1 MTMPNR
7 DPDDIINEMARRA
20 ATLGWAQIAA
30 IAAGALLLIL
40 AWSTWFTVQPE
51 ESGVV
56 QRFGAVERTVGPGLH
71 FKFPDGIESVRLVPT
86 ERVLKEEFGFATAA
100 AVAGGRPQYAPD
112 RKGFKEV
119 SLMLTGD
126 LNVID
131 VQWIVQYR
139 IEDPVRYLFR
149 VRESQK
155 TIRDI
160 AEAVMRRVV
169 GNRLGSDV
177 LTVARVAVST
187 EVKEEMQ
194 KILSEYETGVRLVTV
209 ELQDVTPPDT
219 VKPAFNEVNEA
230 RQDRERTIN
239 QAQEQANREIP
250 KARGEATRT
259 ITEAEGYAVERV
271 NRANGEATRFRSVLA
286 EYQRAPEVTRRRLYL
301 ESMASILPEA
311 QALYIVDSDQK
322 ALLPWLRLES
332 KSAPTAAGQSGVA
345 GGEPKERSSHE
356 ERTETR
362 TWPCSRWRSSSPSP
376 GLSTRCR
383 RASRRSSWSSVA
395 PWVHRSPR
403 PGCMSRSRSSRRCAV
418 SRNAS

>member
-1 MTMPNR
+1 MPTY
-7 DPDDIINEMARRA
+7 DPDDIVYDLRQRA
-20 ATLGWAQIAA
+20 AALGSRRIT
-30 IAAGALLLIL
+30 IIVVGALLLIFL
-40 AWSTWFTVQPE
+40 WSTWFTVQPE
-51 ESGVV
+51 ETGIV
-56 QRFGAVERTVGPGLH
+56 QRFGAVHRTAGPGLH
-71 FKFPDGIESVRLVPT
+71 FKFPDGIERVRLVPT
-86 ERVLKEEFGFATAA
+86 ARVLKEEFGFGTAATAD
-100 AVAGGRPQYAPD
+100 GGRTQYAAD
-112 RKGFKEV
+112 KKGFKDV

-149 VRESQK
+149 VRESRQ

-160 AEAVMRRVV
+160 AESVTRRVV

-177 LTVARVAVST
+177 LTVGRVAVST
-187 EVKEEMQ
+187 EIKNEMQ
-194 KILSEYETGVRLVTV
+194 KILSDYETGVRLVTV

-271 NRANGEATRFRSVLA
+271 NRANGEATRFRAVLA

-301 ESMASILPEA
+301 EAMGSILPEA
-311 QALYIVDSDQK
+311 KALYIVDSEQK

-332 KSAPTAAGQSGVA
+332 GETPAAAGKGSGPAEGVK
-345 GGEPKERSSHE
+345 GGRQP
-356 ERTETR
+356 
-362 TWPCSRWRSSSPSP
+362 
-376 GLSTRCR
+376 
-383 RASRRSSWSSVA
+383 
-395 PWVHRSPR
+395 
-403 PGCMSRSRSSRRCAV
+403 
-418 SRNAS
+418 

>member
-1 MTMPNR
+1 
-7 DPDDIINEMARRA
+7 
-20 ATLGWAQIAA
+20 
-30 IAAGALLLIL
+30 LLLVIL
-40 AWSTWFTVQPE
+40 LWSSWFTVQPE
-51 ESGVV
+51 ETGVI
-56 QRFGAVERTVGPGLH
+56 QRFGAVVRTVGPGLH
-71 FKFPDGIESVRLVPT
+71 FKLPYGIETAWPVPT
-86 ERVLKEEFGFATAA
+86 ARVLKEEFGFWTAA
-100 AVAGGRPQYAPD
+100 TPAGQRTQYAD
-112 RKGFKEV
+112 KTFKDV

-149 VRESQK
+149 VREPRQ

-169 GNRLGSDV
+169 GNHLGSDV
-177 LTVARVAVST
+177 LTVGRVAVST

-194 KILSEYETGVRLVTV
+194 KILTTYETGVRLVTV
-209 ELQDVTPPDT
+209 ELQDVTPPDA

-271 NRANGEATRFRSVLA
+271 NRATGEATRFRAVLD

-301 ESMASILPEA
+301 EAMGAVLPEA
-311 QALYIVDSDQK
+311 KALYIIDSAQK
-322 ALLPWLRLES
+322 ALVPWLPLES
-332 KSAPTAAGQSGVA
+332 GDKPAAGGKQ
-345 GGEPKERSSHE
+345 P
-356 ERTETR
+356 
-362 TWPCSRWRSSSPSP
+362 
-376 GLSTRCR
+376 
-383 RASRRSSWSSVA
+383 
-395 PWVHRSPR
+395 
-403 PGCMSRSRSSRRCAV
+403 
-418 SRNAS
+418 